1 MNTRALLFALLTVM
15 VPLASAAQVP
25 MRVEMEV
32 SVEVKGM
39 TVGAGRDVF
48 EHDGKTYSV
57 NTEARTVGIARALRK
72 MDEKRESRGLV
83 TDQGLRPLTF
93 RQTRTGKAPNAAQF
107 DWAKGELTMDEGG
120 DIEKVALVPGTLDQA
135 TLAYAFVFMEPPKG
149 DRFKVQV
156 TDGRKLQDYEL
167 AFTGRERIETELGS
181 LDTLH
186 FRKVQSGDDKRGFEF
201 WLSTEHY
208 RLPVRIRI
216 VEKDGTAFDSTVHK
230 ITYPAR

>member
-1 MNTRALLFALLTVM
+1 MAALLACAMHPAL
-15 VPLASAAQVP
+15 AAQVP

-32 SVEVKGM
+32 AVQAMGM

-57 NTEARTVGIARALRK
+57 STEARTVGIARALKR

-83 TDQGLRPLTF
+83 TEQGLRPLTF

-120 DIEKVALVPGTLDQA
+120 VIEKVALPAGTLDQA
-135 TLAYAFVFMEPPKG
+135 TLAYAFVFNEPPKA
-149 DRFKVQV
+149 DRFKVNV

-167 AFTGRERIETELGS
+167 AFVGREQIETDLGK
-181 LDTLH
+181 LETLH
-186 FRKVQSGDDKRGFEF
+186 FRKVQAGEDKRGFEF
-201 WLSTEHY
+201 WLSVQHY

-216 VEKDGTAFDSTVHK
+216 VEKDGTAFDSTVNK